1 MSGKTLVKGTPWK
14 LILSFAMPI
23 MAGNL
28 LQQLY
33 NTADTI
39 IVGNFVGEAA
49 LSAVGTCSSMTM
61 LYLAL
66 AQGFSMG
73 AGILDA
79 QLFGGGKADEMHRL
93 AGTSILL
100 LTGMGI
106 LASSIG
112 AVTAGI
118 FLKYLLGVP
127 DSLLNMAVTY
137 FVIYAMGLIF
147 QFAYNIAAAL
157 LRAVGDSKAS
167 LYFLLFSSTMN
178 IVLDLLFVA
187 AFRWSVAGAAIATVI
202 SQFCCCAAA
211 YRYMQKRYPVF
222 RFRWRDH
229 RFDRAIAVSIL
240 RTGAPMAIQQ
250 GMVSCGFFLIQR
262 VVNSYGPA
270 MTASFTVAQRIEGY
284 VLIPPIAMQNT
295 MATYG
300 GQNFGAGRTDR
311 LVLGLKQ
318 AVMLSVGMIL
328 CLSILLFLFPAF
340 VIGFFGIEGI
350 SLGYCLQHI
359 RFMAFAYLIFAAYFP
374 CLGLFQ
380 AVGKGFWA
388 TYVSTA
394 ALGGR
399 VLFTYTLCRLPVLH
413 YSGLWWS
420 QPLGWCIAGA
430 MTYIMLNRCVQI
442 RQTKRRESL
451 WNIRKRKS
459 APITKNI
466 RTR

>member
-1 MSGKTLVKGTPWK
+1 VIGKILVKGTPWK

-73 AGILDA
+73 AGILAA
-79 QLFGGGKADEMHRL
+79 QLFGAGKTEEMRRL

-100 LTGMGI
+100 LTGMGL
-106 LASSIG
+106 LASFIG
-112 AVTAGI
+112 AATAGL
-118 FLKYLLGVP
+118 FLRYFLGVP
-127 DSLLNMAVTY
+127 DSLLNMAVIY
-137 FVIYAMGLIF
+137 FIIYAAGLIF
-147 QFAYNIAAAL
+147 QFAYNIVAAL

-167 LYFLLFSSTMN
+167 LYFLLVSSTVN

-187 AFRWSVAGAAIATVI
+187 VFHWGVAGAAIATVL
-202 SQFCCCAAA
+202 SQLCCCVAA
-211 YRYMQKRYPVF
+211 YGYMQKRYPVF
-222 RFRWRDH
+222 RFRWRDY
-229 RFDRAIAVSIL
+229 RFDREIGAGVL
-240 RTGAPMAIQQ
+240 RTGAPMALQQ

-262 VVNSYGPA
+262 TVNSYGPA

-284 VLIPPIAMQNT
+284 VLIPPIALQNT
-295 MATYG
+295 MATYC
-300 GQNFGAGRTDR
+300 GQNFGEGRTDR

-340 VIGFFGIEGI
+340 VIGFFGIEGV
-350 SLGYCLQHI
+350 SLGYCIQHV
-359 RFMAFAYLIFAAYFP
+359 RSMAFAYLIFAAYFP
-374 CLGLFQ
+374 SMGLFQ

-388 TYVSTA
+388 TYVSSA

-399 VLFTYTLCRLPVLH
+399 VLFTYTLCRLPVIN

-420 QPLGWCIAGA
+420 QPLGWCIAGV
-430 MTYIMLNRCVQI
+430 MTCIMLFCMFHS
-442 RQTKRRESL
+442 SL
-451 WNIRKRKS
+451 PCRIPGVAVNERKS
-459 APITKNI
+459 V
-466 RTR
+466 